1 MMRERGMMREG
12 GGQEAGCEY
21 LIISHQDWGRIY
33 SLPLQGPG
41 TLRPTERS
49 AAMMQTSTRAH
60 RGRRERRN
68 VYRWYKT
75 V

>member
-1 MMRERGMMREG
+1 MREG

-21 LIISHQDWGRIY
+21 LIISHQDSGRIY
-33 SLPLQGPG
+33 GLPLQGPG
-41 TLRPTERS
+41 TLRRTERS

-60 RGRRERRN
+60 GGRTERRS
-68 VYRWYKT
+68 VYRLYKT